1 MKKLPSIYKQEINK
15 KINNNTTVY
24 YCTSKNEKKEV
35 ENLSIRDFLDN
46 LFNEDGYIFNKALII
61 KTKDNT
67 YDTAI
72 VKKESEK
79 IYTLTDNII
88 RIEDIISIERK

>member
-15 KINNNTTVY
+15 RINNNTTVY

-35 ENLSIRDFLDN
+35 ENISIRDFLDN
-46 LFNEDGYIFNKALII
+46 LFNEDGYVFNKPLII
-61 KTKDNT
+61 KTKDNV

-72 VKKESEK
+72 VKKDKEK
-79 IYTLTDNII
+79 IYTLTD
-88 RIEDIISIERK
+88 DIIKLDNIMSIERK